1 MLALTKVSYS
11 REKSCFICLERSTGD
26 LTKKKVA
33 VMKRRTIDRIVSL
46 IGLGLSLFLFIAAG
60 LLNWGYTFADK
71 AVSDQLSAQKIMFPA
86 ANSDSFKALP
96 AEDQSAI
103 APFAGMQL
111 TTGEQAKAY
120 ADHYIGVHVKGI
132 AGGKTYS
139 EVSGAALGASAASKA
154 DPQNA
159 ELAAQ
164 AATLMGQRQTLFMG
178 ETLRGLL
185 GYAYAFW
192 QVGQIAMY
200 ASWAAIVG
208 GFLMLILAILGFMH
222 LRRTPDSVT
231 V

>member
-1 MLALTKVSYS
+1 
-11 REKSCFICLERSTGD
+11 
-26 LTKKKVA
+26 
-33 VMKRRTIDRIVSL
+33 MKRRTIDRIVSL

-71 AVSDQLSAQKIMFPA
+71 AVSEQLSAQKIMFPA
-86 ANSDSFKALP
+86 ADNGGYKGLP
-96 AEDQSAI
+96 QTDQDAM
-103 APFAGMQL
+103 APFVGMQL
-111 TTGEQAKAY
+111 TTGEQAKVY

-139 EVSGAALGASAASKA
+139 EVSGEALAANAAASA
-154 DPQNA
+154 DPTNK
-159 ELAAQ
+159 ELAAK
-164 AATLMGQRQTLFMG
+164 ASALMGQRQTLFMG

-200 ASWAAIVG
+200 ASWAAIAG
-208 GFLMLILAILGFMH
+208 GLIMLILSIFGFMH

>member
-1 MLALTKVSYS
+1 
-11 REKSCFICLERSTGD
+11 
-26 LTKKKVA
+26 
-33 VMKRRTIDRIVSL
+33 MKRRTIDRIVSL
-46 IGLGLSLFLFIAAG
+46 IGLGISLFLFIAAA
-60 LLNWGYTFADK
+60 LLNWGYTFADQ
-71 AVSDQLSAQKIMFPA
+71 AVSEQLAAQKIMFPA
-86 ANSDSFKALP
+86 SDGDSFKALP
-96 AEDQSAI
+96 PEDQSAI
-103 APFAGMQL
+103 SPFAGMKL

-139 EVSGAALGASAASKA
+139 EVSGAALAASAASKA
-154 DPQNA
+154 DPTNA
-159 ELAAQ
+159 ELATQ

-200 ASWAAIVG
+200 ASWAAIAG
-208 GFLMLILAILGFMH
+208 GIIMFILAMLGFMH